1 MVEQYPHY
9 LFVKE
14 QSSESTQDTD
24 GNWVTSGQSWSFHSK
39 CREETNGAGRQI
51 NGVDGKAI
59 VFSSTVYMPKGTEK
73 IVEGTEILVTS
84 EDSENGPKRVQGII
98 LKYDSNQFNCKLWV

>member
-9 LFVKE
+9 LFIKC
-14 QSSESTQDTD
+14 QGSESTQDAD
-24 GNWVTSGQSWSFHSK
+24 GGWTNSEPSWSFLSK

-84 EDSENGPKRVQGII
+84 EDCENGPKRVQGVV
-98 LKYDSNQFNCKLWV
+98 LKFSPGQLSTRLWV